1 MFCKVLIFLAISLL
15 VALNEGEV
23 FLVSISTKQYCLGR
37 RLNYFTGN
45 NKLTIGSPCLIADV
59 GQSFPFLLLPSFKN
73 SRCNEQIQIAL
84 SFRRI
89 WPTKHRISALYQL
102 CCAQMSIFFFR
113 HQGEKI
119 TFFRMPQTTN
129 KKIVKLNT

>member
-1 MFCKVLIFLAISLL
+1 MAS
-15 VALNEGEV
+15 NEGEV

-45 NKLTIGSPCLIADV
+45 NKLTIGSSCLIADV
-59 GQSFPFLLLPSFKN
+59 GQSFPFLLMPSFKN

-89 WPTKHRISALYQL
+89 WPTKHRISELYQL
-102 CCAQMSIFFFR
+102 CCAQMSINFLFQTSGGENYFFPNVAD
-113 HQGEKI
+113 HE
-119 TFFRMPQTTN
+119 
-129 KKIVKLNT
+129 